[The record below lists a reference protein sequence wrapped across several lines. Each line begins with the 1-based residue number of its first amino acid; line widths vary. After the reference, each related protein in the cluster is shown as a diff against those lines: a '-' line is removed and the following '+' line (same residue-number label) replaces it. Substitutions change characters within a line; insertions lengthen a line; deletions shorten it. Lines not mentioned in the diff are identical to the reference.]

1 MSKLIDE
8 LREEHTIIAATLN
21 KIEKIGVFSKKGQD
35 VLFSAKSTLLSHL
48 KKEDEQLYPV
58 LHESAKKDT
67 VLKRTL
73 DMFAK
78 DMEKISKSVLEF
90 FDKYS
95 EGGTG
100 MAFAR
105 DYGQFFAALSSR
117 IRREEDILY
126 TKYNEITKSI

>member
-8 LREEHTIIAATLN
+8 LKEEHTRITTTLN
-21 KIEKIGVFSKKGQD
+21 KVEKIGAFSKKGQE
-35 VLFSAKSTLLSHL
+35 VLLSAKSTLLSHL

-58 LHESAKKDT
+58 LRESAKKDT
-67 VLKRTL
+67 ALKKTL

-95 EGGTG
+95 EGGSG
-100 MAFAR
+100 MEFAK
-105 DYGQFFAALSSR
+105 DYGRFFAALSSR

-126 TKYNEITKSI
+126 AKYNEITP

>member
-1 MSKLIDE
+1 VSKLIDE
-8 LREEHTIIAATLN
+8 LKEEHTRITTTLN
-21 KIEKIGVFSKKGQD
+21 KVEKIGAFSKKGQE
-35 VLFSAKSTLLSHL
+35 VLLSAKSTLLSHL

-58 LHESAKKDT
+58 LRESAKKDT
-67 VLKRTL
+67 ALKKTL

-95 EGGTG
+95 EGGSG
-100 MAFAR
+100 MEFAK
-105 DYGQFFAALSSR
+105 DYGRFFAALSSR

-126 TKYNEITKSI
+126 AKYNEITP

>member
-8 LREEHTIIAATLN
+8 LKEEHTTITTTLN
-21 KIEKIGVFSKKGQD
+21 KVEKIGAFSKKGQD
-35 VLFSAKSTLLSHL
+35 VLLSAKSALLSHL

-67 VLKRTL
+67 ALKRTL

-78 DMEKISKSVLEF
+78 DMEEISKSVLEF

-95 EGGTG
+95 EGGSG
-100 MAFAR
+100 MEFAK
-105 DYGQFFAALSSR
+105 DYGRFFAALSSR

-126 TKYNEITKSI
+126 AKYNEITP

>member
-8 LREEHTIIAATLN
+8 LKEEHTRITTTLN
-21 KIEKIGVFSKKGQD
+21 KVEKIGAFSKKGQE
-35 VLFSAKSTLLSHL
+35 VLLSAKSTLLSHL
-48 KKEDEQLYPV
+48 KKEDEQLYHV
-58 LHESAKKDT
+58 LRESAKKDT
-67 VLKRTL
+67 ALKKTL

-95 EGGTG
+95 EGGSG
-100 MAFAR
+100 MEFAK
-105 DYGQFFAALSSR
+105 DYGRFFAALSSR

-126 TKYNEITKSI
+126 AKYNEITP

>member
-8 LREEHTIIAATLN
+8 LKKEHTRITTTLN
-21 KIEKIGVFSKKGQD
+21 KVEKIGAFSKKGQE
-35 VLFSAKSTLLSHL
+35 VLLSAKSTLLSHL

-58 LHESAKKDT
+58 LRESAKKDT
-67 VLKRTL
+67 ALKRTL

-78 DMEKISKSVLEF
+78 DMEEISKSVLEF

-95 EGGTG
+95 EGGSG
-100 MAFAR
+100 MEFAV
-105 DYGQFFAALSSR
+105 DYGRFFAALSSR

-126 TKYNEITKSI
+126 AKYNEITP

>member
-1 MSKLIDE
+1 VSKLIDE
-8 LREEHTIIAATLN
+8 LREEHTIITTTLN
-21 KIEKIGVFSKKGQD
+21 KVEKIGSFSKKGQD
-35 VLFSAKSTLLSHL
+35 VLLLAKSALLSHL

-67 VLKRTL
+67 ALKRTL

-78 DMEKISKSVLEF
+78 DMEEISKSVLEF

-95 EGGTG
+95 EGGSG
-100 MAFAR
+100 MEFAK
-105 DYGQFFAALSSR
+105 DYGRFFAALSSR

-126 TKYNEITKSI
+126 AKYNEITP

>member
-8 LREEHTIIAATLN
+8 LKEEHTRITTTLN
-21 KIEKIGVFSKKGQD
+21 KVEKIGVFSKNGQD
-35 VLFSAKSTLLSHL
+35 VLLSVKSALLSHL

-58 LHESAKKDT
+58 LHESAKKDRG
-67 VLKRTL
+67 LKRTL

-78 DMEKISKSVLEF
+78 DMEEISKSVLEF

-95 EGGTG
+95 EGGSG
-100 MAFAR
+100 MKFAV
-105 DYGQFFAALSSR
+105 DYGRFFAALSSR

-126 TKYNEITKSI
+126 AKYNEITP

>member
-8 LREEHTIIAATLN
+8 LKKEHTRITTTLN
-21 KIEKIGVFSKKGQD
+21 KVEKIGAFSKKGQE
-35 VLFSAKSTLLSHL
+35 VLLSAKSTLLSHL

-58 LHESAKKDT
+58 LRESAKKDT
-67 VLKRTL
+67 ALKRTL

-95 EGGTG
+95 EGGSG
-100 MAFAR
+100 MEFAV
-105 DYGQFFAALSSR
+105 DYGRFFAALSSR

-126 TKYNEITKSI
+126 AKYNEITP